1 MRSRTWLVLLLVI
14 TIAAR
19 LTTMFGVKRTGWDER
34 AYVVFAEALSQ
45 HGIGSIRQWLH
56 DYPGNENLQ
65 KSPPMLRVGF
75 LVPATLTGKALGG
88 FTPDHLAWLS
98 FVSGVALVV
107 LGAHFAGSLAGRDT
121 SVWCGILLVS
131 SPLAT
136 AISRRAGEDAYAALL
151 MLASL
156 YFFDRSWRRRSM
168 VDLVLLGISLSLALL
183 TKEASILLYPVMG
196 LAAAYYFK
204 GMRLR
209 ASPWLFAP
217 FIAAPLLYLG
227 IEIAICG
234 SVDNF
239 FQTYRTY
246 ASLQHTLGYTVHY
259 EKGPWFRYL
268 LDFFVIAP
276 LVFIVAI
283 VGFSHIASESIR
295 HGRNLVLIYF
305 ASVVLFFGQMP
316 VINVRLVLFA
326 DVFLRAAAALGVAY
340 LAGKFAGQWSRR
352 VLYGGIALLV
362 LTDIFQF
369 YQLFVLGNIYSP
381 TTFLLLRAEGFYD
394 VPLQ

>member
-1 MRSRTWLVLLLVI
+1 MRSRTWLLLLLAI

-19 LTTMFGVKRTGWDER
+19 LPTMFGVKRTGWDER
-34 AYVVFAEALSQ
+34 AYAVFGQALSQ
-45 HGIGSIRQWLH
+45 HGIDSIRQWLH

-75 LVPATLTGKALGG
+75 LVPAMLTCEALGS

-98 FVSGVALVV
+98 FVSGLALVL
-107 LGAHFAGSLAGRDT
+107 LGARFADNLAGRNM
-121 SVWCGILLVS
+121 SIWCGILLVS

-156 YFFDRSWRRRSM
+156 YSFDRCWRRRSM
-168 VDLVLLGISLSLALL
+168 VDLFLLGVSLTLALL
-183 TKEASILLYPVMG
+183 TKEASVLLYPMMV

-204 GMRLR
+204 AMRLR
-209 ASPWLFAP
+209 SSPWLFAP
-217 FIAAPLLYLG
+217 LIAAPLLYLG

-234 SVDNF
+234 SIGNF

-246 ASLQHTLGYTVHY
+246 ASLQHLLGDTVHY

-268 LDFFVIAP
+268 LDFFAIAP
-276 LVFIVAI
+276 LVFIAAI
-283 VGFSHIASESIR
+283 IGFSNAASESMR

-305 ASVVLFFGQMP
+305 LGAALFFGQMP
-316 VINVRLVLFA
+316 VINARLVLFA
-326 DVFLRAAAALGVAY
+326 DVFLRAAAAFGIAY
-340 LAGKFAGQWSRR
+340 LAGKFTGQWSRC

>member
-1 MRSRTWLVLLLVI
+1 
-14 TIAAR
+14 
-19 LTTMFGVKRTGWDER
+19 
-34 AYVVFAEALSQ
+34 
-45 HGIGSIRQWLH
+45 
-56 DYPGNENLQ
+56 
-65 KSPPMLRVGF
+65 
-75 LVPATLTGKALGG
+75 
-88 FTPDHLAWLS
+88 
-98 FVSGVALVV
+98 
-107 LGAHFAGSLAGRDT
+107 
-121 SVWCGILLVS
+121 
-131 SPLAT
+131 
-136 AISRRAGEDAYAALL
+136 
-151 MLASL
+151 
-156 YFFDRSWRRRSM
+156 M
-168 VDLVLLGISLSLALL
+168 VDLVLLGVSLSLALL
-183 TKEASILLYPVMG
+183 TKEASVLLYPVMG

-204 GMRLR
+204 AMRLR

-217 FIAAPLLYLG
+217 LIAAPLLYLG

-259 EKGPWFRYL
+259 ENGPWFRYL

-283 VGFSHIASESIR
+283 VGFSNTAPESIR

-305 ASVVLFFGQMP
+305 ASAVLFFGQMP

-326 DVFLRAAAALGVAY
+326 DVFLRAAAAFGVAY

-369 YQLFVLGNIYSP
+369 YQLFMLGNIYSP